1 MPNVLVKLEAIDKT
15 YGEGNT
21 ATHAIKGIDLEIYEG
36 ELLMIVGPS
45 GSGKTTLISI
55 IAGILDASS
64 GTCTVLGQNMQSM
77 HNGEKTKF
85 RGANIGFV
93 FQAFNLVPMLSSLE
107 NIAIPLII
115 NGAEYEDA
123 IKEATKMI
131 TVMGMQEKIESFPP
145 ELSGGQQQR
154 IAIARS
160 CIHSPK
166 IIVCDEPTSALD
178 HETGAK
184 VLDLLKQKALEPGRA
199 LIVVTHDARIFSFAD
214 RIVRMEDGKIVET
227 TLKQTDTGQH

>member
-1 MPNVLVKLEAIDKT
+1 MPNVLVKLESLDKT
-15 YGEGNT
+15 YGSGNT
-21 ATHAIKGIDLEIYEG
+21 ATHALKGIDLEIYEG

-55 IAGILDASS
+55 IAGILNASS
-64 GTCTVLGQNMQSM
+64 GKCTVLGHDIGAM
-77 HNGEKTKF
+77 HNGDKTAF
-85 RGANIGFV
+85 RGKNIGFV
-93 FQAFNLVPMLSSLE
+93 FQAYNLVPMLSSVE

-115 NGAEYEDA
+115 NGTDYDPAV
-123 IKEATKMI
+123 IEAQNMLKL
-131 TVMGMQEKIESFPP
+131 MGMEEKIYSYPP

-160 CIHSPK
+160 CIHNPK

-184 VLDLLKQKALEPGRA
+184 VLELLKQKVLETGRA

-214 RIVRMEDGKIVET
+214 RIVRMDDGKIAEIR
-227 TLKQTDTGQH
+227 LNESQTHKE

>member
-1 MPNVLVKLEAIDKT
+1 MSQVLVKLEGIDKT
-15 YGEGNT
+15 YGNGAT
-21 ATHAIKGIDLEIYEG
+21 STHALKGIDLEIYEG

-55 IAGILDASS
+55 IAGILDATA
-64 GTCTVLGQNMQSM
+64 GKCLVLGQDIKLM
-77 HNGEKTKF
+77 HNGEKTAF
-85 RGANIGFV
+85 RGKNIGFV
-93 FQAFNLVPMLSSLE
+93 FQAFNLVPMLSSVE

-115 NGAEYEDA
+115 NGTNYD
-123 IKEATKMI
+123 EATQEASKML
-131 TVMGMQEKIESFPP
+131 VLMGMEEKTLSYPQ

-160 CIHSPK
+160 CIHNPK

-178 HETGAK
+178 HETGIK
-184 VLDLLKQKALEPGRA
+184 VLELLKQKALEPGRA

-214 RIVRMEDGKIVET
+214 RIVRMDDGKIAEII
-227 TLKQTDTGQH
+227 LNQAKPAQ

>member
-1 MPNVLVKLEAIDKT
+1 MANVLVKLQGIDKT

-21 ATHAIKGIDLEIYEG
+21 ATHALKGIDLEIYEG

-55 IAGILDASS
+55 IAGILNATN
-64 GTCTVLGQNMQSM
+64 GTCEVLGQDIQNMK
-77 HNGEKTKF
+77 NGDKTCF
-85 RGANIGFV
+85 RGHNIGFV
-93 FQAFNLVPMLSSLE
+93 FQAFNLIPMLSTLE
-107 NIAIPLII
+107 NVAIPLII
-115 NGAEYEDA
+115 NGQEYDQALEKA
-123 IKEATKMI
+123 KMM
-131 TVMGMQEKIESFPP
+131 VEEMGMTDKLASYPP

-160 CIHSPK
+160 CVHEPK

-184 VLDLLKQKALEPGRA
+184 ILELLKQRALQPGRT
-199 LIVVTHDARIFSFAD
+199 LIIVTHDARIFSFAD
-214 RIVRMEDGKIVET
+214 RIVRMDDGKIAEIK
-227 TLKQTDTGQH
+227 LNQA

>member
-1 MPNVLVKLEAIDKT
+1 MPNVLVKLESIDKT
-15 YGEGNT
+15 YGSGST
-21 ATHAIKGIDLEIYEG
+21 STHALKGIDLEIYEG

-55 IAGILDASS
+55 IAGILNSSS
-64 GTCTVLGQNMQSM
+64 GKCTVLGHDIGMM
-77 HNGEKTKF
+77 HNGEKTAF
-85 RGANIGFV
+85 RGKNIGFV
-93 FQAFNLVPMLSSLE
+93 FQAYNLVPMLSSVE

-115 NGAEYEDA
+115 NGTDYEPA
-123 IKEATKMI
+123 IVEAQNMLKL
-131 TVMGMQEKIESFPP
+131 MGMEEKLNSYPP

-160 CIHSPK
+160 CIHNPK

-184 VLDLLKQKALEPGRA
+184 VLELLKQKVLETGRA

-214 RIVRMEDGKIVET
+214 RIVRMDDGKIAEIR
-227 TLKQTDTGQH
+227 LNESQPHKE